1 MNIGAMNVRIIIQ
14 INEVTVDRYGNH
26 TSKWTDYFECWA
38 TASGQTGRE
47 TSEKATTEESD
58 QMNFTVRYCS
68 ETARVTSTKYR
79 ILLGD
84 RFYNIVHVDVM
95 NFRHNSLKF
104 MAVLVRR

>member
-26 TSKWTDYFECWA
+26 TSKWADYFKCWA
-38 TASGQTGRE
+38 TASGQTGKE
-47 TSEKATTEESD
+47 TSEEATTKEAD

-84 RFYNIVHVDVM
+84 RIYNILHVDDM
-95 NFRHNSLKF
+95 NFKRNSIKF
-104 MAVLVRR
+104 LSELVRR